1 MHIYIFNMAFIYVLY
16 IFHFLKDIFNVK
28 IWSVTTD
35 TQFELD
41 WQKTVYWRTNILTVF
56 FGSVVTQA
64 D

>member
-16 IFHFLKDIFNVK
+16 IFHFLKDAFNVK

-35 TQFELD
+35 TQFELN

>member
-16 IFHFLKDIFNVK
+16 IFHFLKDTFNVK